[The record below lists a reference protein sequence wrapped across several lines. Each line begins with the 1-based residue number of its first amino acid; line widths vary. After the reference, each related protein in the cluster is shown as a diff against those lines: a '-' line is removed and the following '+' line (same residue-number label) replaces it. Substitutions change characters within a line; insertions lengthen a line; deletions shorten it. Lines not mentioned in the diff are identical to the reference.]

1 MDPAALN
8 AAIVDSS
15 DAAII
20 AKSLDG
26 TVIAWNAAAERLF
39 GWSAGEMIGRSIRTI
54 VPADRQ
60 DEEDS
65 ILARVAT
72 GERVGRFETVR
83 LYKGGGQVPVA
94 MLVSPLRD
102 RAGIIVGAA
111 SMARSNADEPAQRR
125 LRLRNE
131 DRVRLM
137 ADNLPVMAWVGDREG
152 VLRWGNRRF
161 RDFFGLTM
169 DEVDGFDW
177 AAHIQ
182 PGSRDE
188 MIGRI
193 GASIA
198 ASGGWEATLPLV
210 RKADG
215 ATRWLL
221 ARSVPMLDVKGD
233 LYLRFGTATDIT
245 EQRLAEERV
254 RLLLKEVNHRTRNM
268 MAVIQSMAKR
278 TAASGADYMPR
289 LECRIAGL
297 AATQDILVR
306 HDWAGVP
313 VRELIA
319 AQVAVAGQDL
329 ARFDLAGPDLELS
342 SGAAESIGMAIN
354 ELTINAAAHGALA
367 VGGGRVEIDWGTVPT
382 GGDDDFAI
390 SWQEAGGP
398 RVEAPRVT
406 GFGSRIIEDV
416 PRGKLCGVVDMAY
429 AASGLRWRL
438 VCPARLALAGED
450 EVV

>member
-8 AAIVDSS
+8 AAIVESS

-26 TVIAWNAAAERLF
+26 TVIAWNPAAERLF

-60 DEEDS
+60 DEEDA
-65 ILARVAT
+65 ILARVAA
-72 GERVGRFETVR
+72 GERVAKFDTVR
-83 LYKGGGQVPVA
+83 LFKGGGQVEVA
-94 MLVSPLRD
+94 MLVSPVRGAD
-102 RAGIIVGAA
+102 GSIVGAA
-111 SMARSNADEPAQRR
+111 SIARSNASEPAQRR

-137 ADNLPVMAWVGDREG
+137 GDNLPVMAWVGDRDG

-161 RDFFGLTM
+161 RDFFGLTV

-177 AAHIQ
+177 AANMQ
-182 PGSRDE
+182 PDYRDE
-188 MIGRI
+188 MNERI
-193 GASIA
+193 ETSIS

-215 ATRWLL
+215 AVRWLL
-221 ARSVPMLDVKGD
+221 ARSVPMLDAKGD

-245 EQRLAEERV
+245 EQRLAEDRV
-254 RLLLKEVNHRTRNM
+254 RMLLKEVNHRTRNM

-278 TAASGADYMPR
+278 TAASGSDYMPR

-319 AQVAVAGQDL
+319 AQVAVAGQDISS
-329 ARFDLAGPDLELS
+329 FDLDGPDVELS

-354 ELTINAAAHGALA
+354 ELAINAAAHGALA
-367 VGGGRVEIDWGTVPT
+367 AAAGRVRIVWGEVQT
-382 GGDDDFAI
+382 GGEDDFAM
-390 SWQEAGGP
+390 SWQERGGP
-398 RVEAPRVT
+398 RVAPPRVT

-416 PRGKLCGVVDMAY
+416 PRGKLCGAVDMAY
-429 AASGLRWRL
+429 AETGLQWRL
-438 VCPARLALAGED
+438 VCPARLALASGE
-450 EVV
+450 EI